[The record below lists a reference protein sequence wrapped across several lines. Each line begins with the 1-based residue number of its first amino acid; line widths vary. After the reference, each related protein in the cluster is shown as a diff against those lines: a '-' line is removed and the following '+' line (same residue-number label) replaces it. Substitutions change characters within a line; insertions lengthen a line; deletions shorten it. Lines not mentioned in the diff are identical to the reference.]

1 MAKCTE
7 EVCNSLVEETLDME
21 IACLVREV
29 LGAQLWQIH
38 KFIKR
43 YTILPYQSLCL
54 EILFCIK
61 RIFLNVVHVLPHVVR
76 WRDVVAVRRQLKRQ
90 MRGFPAAPCCVD
102 PRFKLKALV
111 PSAPSCPSMDTLAQG
126 LISLGNAGNMVV
138 SCTR

>member
-1 MAKCTE
+1 MYKVNPDNF
-7 EVCNSLVEETLDME
+7 VCM
-21 IACLVREV
+21 
-29 LGAQLWQIH
+29 
-38 KFIKR
+38 F
-43 YTILPYQSLCL
+43 PYVC
-54 EILFCIK
+54 
-61 RIFLNVVHVLPHVVR
+61 R

-111 PSAPSCPSMDTLAQG
+111 PSAPPVPSVDTLARG